1 MLRQAKAVHELTMRH
16 NDLHFQRWRSLQ
28 VPYER
33 RGYPSLTQAL
43 EGFDAL
49 EADVI
54 ADQRSKAK
62 PVSHQFELV
71 SRN

>member
-1 MLRQAKAVHELTMRH
+1 
-16 NDLHFQRWRSLQ
+16 LQ

-33 RGYPSLTQAL
+33 RGYPSLAKAL

-71 SRN
+71 PRE